1 MKNIVFMNIHLKV
14 KLVKQIKLNIQ
25 ILTEF
30 NITKLQD
37 SKELMK
43 VLNIQKI
50 LHQVGLN
57 KKFMIM
63 LFVMIGVMV
72 GF

>member
-50 LHQVGLN
+50 LHQIGLN

>member
-1 MKNIVFMNIHLKV
+1 MNIHLKV

-50 LHQVGLN
+50 LHQIGLN

>member
-1 MKNIVFMNIHLKV
+1 MNIHLKV